1 MNNAISMS
9 ADFERQK
16 NIQASALTAA
26 FAGAVLLMILMVKWS
41 IPVKTDRPQEEYVEI
56 NLGNSDQG
64 SGTDQPQLPGEPA
77 PAQQVAYTPPQ
88 PAPSHEESVKD
99 VTTEET
105 EHDAPA
111 VVKPAV
117 SKPEATKINSESKVV
132 KTNNATPQPVAPAPP
147 KPRAVM
153 GRTVGGNGNGGNGAD
168 TYKPGSNEG
177 IAGGVGDQGR
187 VGGSPDGT
195 RYTGTPRNLGLRTV
209 NIPSRS
215 FEDDFKESGTVALD
229 IVVDENGKLS
239 SASYQPAGSSITN
252 RSQIEIAKRRAAE
265 LSYPKYAGGF
275 KQRITMN
282 FQVRS

>member
-9 ADFERQK
+9 AEFERQK
-16 NIQASALTAA
+16 NMQASALTAG
-26 FAGAVLLMILMVKWS
+26 FAGAILLLILMVKWS
-41 IPVKTDRPQEEYVEI
+41 IPVKTERPVEEAIEI
-56 NLGNSDQG
+56 NLGNSDHG

-88 PAPSHEESVKD
+88 PSFAREESVKD
-99 VTTEET
+99 VAADET
-105 EHDAPA
+105 DHAAPA
-111 VVKPAV
+111 IIKPTV
-117 SKPEATKINSESKVV
+117 SKPDATKINNESKVV
-132 KTNNATPQPVAPAPP
+132 KASNPTPQPVVAAPA

-168 TYKPGSNEG
+168 TYKPGGNEG
-177 IAGGVGDQGR
+177 VAGGVGDQGR
-187 VGGSPDGT
+187 VGGNPNGT
-195 RYTGTPRNLGLRTV
+195 SYTGTPRNLGIRTV

-229 IVVDENGKLS
+229 IVVDENGRLS